1 MFNYKKIV
9 FELFRFAKIPNW
21 MPEDIKNHPDILETP
36 DTVNKDLLD
45 LEPFRE
51 NIKINIKP
59 DSTKITKF
67 TQSIK
72 DQLENIKYKTQ
83 LANILLNSNLDD
95 LLLKNEF
102 DKNIKTEDGQLNK
115 GQKIT
120 KVYSDL
126 SRKFNLKP
134 LEQLNGF
141 KEYSAQFARK
151 EIDATIVFSTDPV
164 DILTMSS
171 RSGWTS
177 CQNIF
182 GDSIL
187 RGKAVATALMKN
199 VGIIY
204 ITNQKDFSGRGEE
217 MLYRSL
223 VRVLRTEDYDDI
235 IFIDKV
241 YPDDN
246 FDIKQLFI
254 KTLSKHSEYKVI
266 DADDFSSYP
275 GLSIDSEN
283 HQAKLSSP
291 YYDYHQ
297 LYDADM
303 DASSDDVID
312 FIINK
317 NYYRI
322 LNEENYAQWFLAE
335 LSSASIE
342 YIKTR
347 LDLINKIYN
356 NFKNNDMI
364 SRIYKGIIDNLN
376 ENQ

>member
-120 KVYSDL
+120 KVYNDL

-223 VRVLRTEDYDDI
+223 VRVLRTEDFDDV

-246 FDIKQLFI
+246 FDIKQLFLD
-254 KTLSKHSEYKVI
+254 TLSKHSENKVI
-266 DADDFSSYP
+266 DVNDFSDYQN
-275 GLSIDSEN
+275 LFIDPDN

-291 YYDYHQ
+291 YYDYDE
-297 LYDADM
+297 LYKADEETGSQEVM
-303 DASSDDVID
+303 D
-312 FIINK
+312 FIINN
-317 NYYRI
+317 NYNKI
-322 LNEENYAQWFLAE
+322 LNDENYAKWFLVE
-335 LSSASIE
+335 LSTMPANYVKYNFDIINEISKNFQNNRE
-342 YIKTR
+342 IKT
-347 LDLINKIYN
+347 IITNMH
-356 NFKNNDMI
+356 KNL
-364 SRIYKGIIDNLN
+364 K
-376 ENQ
+376 

>member
-1 MFNYKKIV
+1 MFNYKKIA
-9 FELFRFAKIPNW
+9 FELFKYAKIPNW

-51 NIKINIKP
+51 TVNIKIKP
-59 DSTKITKF
+59 DSNKIAKL

-72 DQLENIKYKTQ
+72 EQLENIKYKTQ
-83 LANILLNSNLDD
+83 LANILLKSNLDD
-95 LLLKNEF
+95 LLLNNQF

-134 LEQLNGF
+134 LEQLDGF
-141 KEYSAQFARK
+141 KEYSSQFARK
-151 EIDATIVFSTDPV
+151 EIEATIVFSTDPV

-177 CQNIF
+177 CQDIF
-182 GDSIL
+182 SNNTM
-187 RGKAVATALMKN
+187 RGKAIAAALMKN

-217 MLYRSL
+217 MIFRSL
-223 VRVLRTEDYDDI
+223 VRVLRTKDYDDV

-246 FDIKQLFI
+246 FDIKQLFLN
-254 KTLSKHSEYKVI
+254 TLSKHSENKVI
-266 DADDFSSYP
+266 NVDDLNDYQNLF
-275 GLSIDSEN
+275 IDPDN

-297 LYDADM
+297 LYEADM

-335 LSSASIE
+335 LSSASAK

-347 LDLINKIYN
+347 LGLINEIYN
-356 NFKNNDMI
+356 NFKNNNMI